1 MGKVNN
7 ALNMLM
13 LLKSRHK
20 MTRREI
26 AEELEVDVRQI
37 SRYKD
42 DLCMAGFLIKEERGR
57 YGGYSLKYNTPW
69 IDADLTEN
77 EVKALEY
84 VINYIQDEFPLKSDF
99 SSGIAKILSNYKLRN
114 KDNINEVKLKN
125 RSIKNNS
132 KKRLKVKTK
141 YKL

>member
-13 LLKSRHK
+13 LLKSRNK

-42 DLCMAGFLIKEERGR
+42 DLCMAGILIKEERGR
-57 YGGYSLKYNTPW
+57 YGGYSLKCKTPW

-77 EVKALEY
+77 EIKALEA
-84 VINYIQDEFPLKSDF
+84 VIDYIQEGFPLKSDF
-99 SSGIAKILSNYKLRN
+99 DSGINKILSNYKLRN
-114 KDNINEVKLKN
+114 KDHINKVKLK
-125 RSIKNNS
+125 S
-132 KKRLKVKTK
+132 KKE
-141 YKL
+141 

>member
-1 MGKVNN
+1 
-7 ALNMLM
+7 
-13 LLKSRHK
+13 

-77 EVKALEY
+77 EVKALEC
-84 VINYIQDEFPLKSDF
+84 VINYIKDEFPLKSDF
-99 SSGIAKILSNYKLRN
+99 SSGIAKILSNYKLRS
-114 KDNINEVKLKN
+114 KDNINEVKF
-125 RSIKNNS
+125 
-132 KKRLKVKTK
+132 KK
-141 YKL
+141 

>member
-77 EVKALEY
+77 EVKALEC

-99 SSGIAKILSNYKLRN
+99 YR
-114 KDNINEVKLKN
+114 
-125 RSIKNNS
+125 
-132 KKRLKVKTK
+132 
-141 YKL
+141 